1 MQYEEIVVQSL
12 QVIPGEEYTRVINYI
27 KDFAN
32 NANGDLDD
40 AYLAGVTLK
49 LGVPLLQDA
58 EEDVKSVAKEL
69 DALYGD
75 KAANAVVAFMGHGN
89 PDEYDTYKANVRYT
103 ELEVELQKYSK
114 NYFVGTVDMMDNF
127 KTNVYARMQAAGITS
142 GKVYCTPLMS
152 IDGDHGHNDMAG
164 DDDDNWQEGVGFTPN
179 EEGEVEDTSWKMY
192 FHHQRLK
199 STATPVRVLSS
210 QEISEQGISTFDA
223 ALTRMMPQ
231 ASMAP
236 NSMGTFLRLNG
247 LGNKYILILING
259 QKLTGDISNN
269 VDLNRINMSR
279 VKRIEVLDGAAS
291 SLYGSDAIAGVI
303 NIITD
308 QPTQNLV
315 SVTSDT
321 KVSGHGVLTEAVTL
335 DIYKNGFGSYT
346 SFTHDRAD
354 SYQTTDLE
362 YKKGSDTETQ
372 QTIAP
377 FFTGYRS
384 NIIGQ
389 KFTYTPNQHIALNAG
404 LDYSYKITDRPETR
418 SDVTGGTDY
427 EMRYKGFRW
436 NQGGIYKFNSKN
448 SLQADFTVD
457 RFRYG
462 KEYDVETKDYAIGD
476 YVQSKKQRSMD
487 GELKAILGLTGNST
501 TIFGADWRKDYLT
514 ATSGNINQHVY
525 SLAAY
530 AQHEHKLFK
539 YFTATLG
546 LRMTHHKTFNNHLTP
561 KVTLMY
567 APGNFRFRATY
578 SAGFRAPGLDELYYH
593 YFSVNRGKAQISFG
607 NKNLK
612 PEKSNYFSLNAEYR
626 DEVIAVSVTGYLN
639 RINDM
644 VIKQNISIDDASR
657 TMLMQ
662 EFPEMTQ
669 DQASKMVSY
678 ALYQNSDKGDVKGL
692 QLNVSANIFPGFN
705 LSANYVYTYA
715 RTKSDDEWTLLERSI
730 RHAATI
736 TANYHHSWGRYALN
750 VNLNGRLQSKTYYP
764 DYEDAPGF
772 GVWNLHTTHTI
783 QCGRWVVFK
792 PVIGIDNI
800 FDKVDRRI
808 DSSTRKY
815 ALYSPGRML
824 VVGGVIKLW
833 Q

>member
-1 MQYEEIVVQSL
+1 MAALFSEGAAFAQIHKMERKDSSAVSRTYNLNPVV
-12 QVIPGEEYTRVINYI
+12 
-27 KDFAN
+27 
-32 NANGDLDD
+32 
-40 AYLAGVTLK
+40 VT
-49 LGVPLLQDA
+49 G
-58 EEDVKSVAKEL
+58 
-69 DALYGD
+69 
-75 KAANAVVAFMGHGN
+75 
-89 PDEYDTYKANVRYT
+89 
-103 ELEVELQKYSK
+103 
-114 NYFVGTVDMMDNF
+114 
-127 KTNVYARMQAAGITS
+127 S
-142 GKVYCTPLMS
+142 G
-152 IDGDHGHNDMAG
+152 
-164 DDDDNWQEGVGFTPN
+164 
-179 EEGEVEDTSWKMY
+179 
-192 FHHQRLK
+192 HHQRLK
-199 STATPVRVLSS
+199 STVTPVHVLSS
-210 QEISEQGISTFDA
+210 QEIREQGISTFDG

-231 ASMAP
+231 VSMAP

-259 QKLTGDISNN
+259 QKLNGDISNN

-308 QPTQNLV
+308 QPTQQLV

-321 KVSGHGVLTEAVTL
+321 RVSGYGQLTEIVTL
-335 DIYKNGFGSYT
+335 DIFKNGFGSYT

-354 SYQTTDLE
+354 SYQNNDLE

-377 FFTGYRS
+377 LFTGYRS

-389 KFTYTPNQHIALNAG
+389 KFTYAPNQHLALNAG
-404 LDYSYKITDRPETR
+404 FDYSYKMTDRPDTR
-418 SDVTGGTDY
+418 ADITGGTDY

-436 NQGGIYKFNSKN
+436 NIGGIYKFTSKN

-462 KEYDVETKDYAIGD
+462 KEYDVATKTYQIGD
-476 YVQSKKQRSMD
+476 YVQSKKQRMMD
-487 GELKAILGLTGNST
+487 GELKAILGLVKDGT

-514 ATSGNINQHVY
+514 ATSGNIDEHVY

-530 AQHEHKLFK
+530 AQHEQKFLK
-539 YFTATLG
+539 DFTATVG
-546 LRMTHHKTFNNHLTP
+546 LRLTHHQTFKNHLTP
-561 KVTLMY
+561 KATLMY

-607 NKNLK
+607 NQDLK

-626 DEVIAVSVTGYLN
+626 TQLIAISMTGFLN

-644 VIKQNISIDDASR
+644 VVKENVKVTDASLA
-657 TMLMQ
+657 MLRS
-662 EFPEMTQ
+662 EFPEMTDDEAAKLEQ
-669 DQASKMVSY
+669 Y

-692 QLNVSANIFPGFN
+692 QVNVSANIFPGFN
-705 LSANYVYTYA
+705 LSTNYVYTYA
-715 RTKSDDEWTLLERSI
+715 RSKSGAEWSPLERSM

-736 TANYHHSWGRYALN
+736 AANYHHVWGKYGLN

-764 DYEDAPGF
+764 GYEDAPGF
-772 GVWNLHTTHTI
+772 GVWNLHTTHSFDVAKWAFLEP
-783 QCGRWVVFK
+783 G
-792 PVIGIDNI
+792 IGVDNI

-808 DSSTRKY
+808 DSSQRKY

-824 VVGGVIKLW
+824 VVSLKVKFK

>member
-1 MQYEEIVVQSL
+1 MQYKQLIALTVALLSGGAAFAQIHQVDRKDSSAIHRTYNLNPVV
-12 QVIPGEEYTRVINYI
+12 
-27 KDFAN
+27 
-32 NANGDLDD
+32 
-40 AYLAGVTLK
+40 VT
-49 LGVPLLQDA
+49 G
-58 EEDVKSVAKEL
+58 
-69 DALYGD
+69 
-75 KAANAVVAFMGHGN
+75 
-89 PDEYDTYKANVRYT
+89 
-103 ELEVELQKYSK
+103 
-114 NYFVGTVDMMDNF
+114 
-127 KTNVYARMQAAGITS
+127 S
-142 GKVYCTPLMS
+142 G
-152 IDGDHGHNDMAG
+152 
-164 DDDDNWQEGVGFTPN
+164 
-179 EEGEVEDTSWKMY
+179 
-192 FHHQRLK
+192 HHQRLK

-210 QEISEQGISTFDA
+210 QEIKEQGIASFDA

-259 QKLTGDISNN
+259 QKLSGDISNN

-308 QPTQNLV
+308 QPTQQMV
-315 SVTSDT
+315 SITSDT
-321 KVSGHGVLTEAVTL
+321 HVSGHGVLTEAVSL
-335 DIYKNGFGSYT
+335 DIFTNGFGSYT

-362 YKKGSDTETQ
+362 YVKGSDTETQ

-377 FFTGYRS
+377 LFTGYRS
-384 NIIGQ
+384 NIFGQ
-389 KFTYTPNQHIALNAG
+389 KFTYAPNQHLALNAG

-418 SDVTGGTDY
+418 EDITGGTDY
-427 EMRYKGFRW
+427 EMRYKGLRW
-436 NQGGIYKFNSKN
+436 NVGGIYKFTTKN
-448 SLQADFTVD
+448 SLQADFVVD

-462 KEYDVETKDYAIGD
+462 KEYDVETSSYHIGD
-476 YVQSKKQRSMD
+476 YVQSKKQRMMD
-487 GELKAILGLTGNST
+487 GQLKAILGLTANAT
-501 TIFGADWRKDYLT
+501 TIIGVNWRKDYLT
-514 ATSGNINQHVY
+514 ATSGNIDQHVY

-530 AQHEHKLFK
+530 AQHEMKFLK
-539 YFTATLG
+539 DFTATLG
-546 LRMTHHKTFNNHLTP
+546 LRLTHHETFNQHLTP

-607 NKNLK
+607 NKDLK

-626 DEVIAVSVTGYLN
+626 TQVFAVSVTGYLN

-644 VIKQNISIDDASR
+644 VVKQNVDVDDNSR
-657 TMLMQ
+657 KMLMT

-669 DQASKMVSY
+669 DQANKMVSY

-692 QLNVSANIFPGFN
+692 QTIVSANIFSGFN

-715 RTKSDDEWTLLERSI
+715 RTKSDSEWTVLERSI

-736 TANYHHSWGRYALN
+736 AANYHRSWGRYGLN
-750 VNLNGRLQSKTYYP
+750 INLNGRLQSKTYYTGS
-764 DYEDAPGF
+764 YENAPGY
-772 GVWNLHTTHTI
+772 GVWNLHTTHSFDGT
-783 QCGRWVVFK
+783 RWAFIEAS
-792 PVIGIDNI
+792 IGVDNI

-815 ALYSPGRML
+815 ALYSPGRMIVMGL
-824 VVGGVIKLW
+824 KVKFKK
-833 Q
+833 

>member
-1 MQYEEIVVQSL
+1 M
-12 QVIPGEEYTRVINYI
+12 N
-27 KDFAN
+27 
-32 NANGDLDD
+32 
-40 AYLAGVTLK
+40 
-49 LGVPLLQDA
+49 
-58 EEDVKSVAKEL
+58 
-69 DALYGD
+69 
-75 KAANAVVAFMGHGN
+75 
-89 PDEYDTYKANVRYT
+89 YKALMILAVALLSGSAAFSQIHRM
-103 ELEVELQKYSK
+103 ERKDSSV
-114 NYFVGTVDMMDNF
+114 VDRSFNLNPVVV
-127 KTNVYARMQAAGITS
+127 TGS
-142 GKVYCTPLMS
+142 G
-152 IDGDHGHNDMAG
+152 
-164 DDDDNWQEGVGFTPN
+164 
-179 EEGEVEDTSWKMY
+179 
-192 FHHQRLK
+192 HHQRLK
-199 STATPVRVLSS
+199 STATPVHVLSS
-210 QEISEQGISTFDA
+210 QEIREQGISTFDA

-231 ASMAP
+231 VSMAP

-259 QKLTGDISNN
+259 QKLSGDISNN

-321 KVSGHGVLTEAVTL
+321 HVSGHGILTEAVSL

-362 YKKGSDTETQ
+362 YVKGSDTETQ
-372 QTIAP
+372 KTIAP

-389 KFTYTPNQHIALNAG
+389 KFTYAPNRHLALNAG

-418 SDVTGGTDY
+418 DDITGGTDY

-436 NQGGIYKFNSKN
+436 NLGGIYKFTAKN

-462 KEYDVETKDYAIGD
+462 KEYDVATKSNAIGD
-476 YVQSKKQRSMD
+476 YVQSKKQRTME
-487 GELKAILGLTGNST
+487 GELKAILGLMENST
-501 TIFGADWRKDYLT
+501 TIIGADWRKDYLN
-514 ATSGNINQHVY
+514 ATSGDIDEQVY
-525 SLAAY
+525 TLAAY
-530 AQHEHKLFK
+530 AQHEMRLFK
-539 YFTATLG
+539 DFTATLG
-546 LRMTHHKTFNNHLTP
+546 LRYTYHETFNNHLTP

-593 YFSVNRGKAQISFG
+593 YYSVNRGKPQISFG
-607 NKNLK
+607 NQNLK
-612 PEKSNYFSLNAEYR
+612 PEKSHYFSLNAEYR
-626 DEVIAVSVTGYLN
+626 TQVIAVSVTGYLN

-644 VIKQNISIDDASR
+644 VVKQNVPVDKTSLV
-657 TMLMQ
+657 MLRK
-662 EFPEMTQ
+662 EFPEMTDDEAAKLEQ
-669 DQASKMVSY
+669 Y
-678 ALYQNSDKGDVKGL
+678 ALYQNSDQGDVKGV
-692 QLNVSANIFPGFN
+692 QMNVSANIFRGFN
-705 LSANYVYTYA
+705 LSANYAYTYA
-715 RTKSDDEWTLLERSI
+715 RTKSGEEWTVLERSI
-730 RHAATI
+730 RHSATVN
-736 TANYHHSWGRYALN
+736 ANYHHAWGRYGLN
-750 VNLNGRLQSKTYYP
+750 VNLNGRLQSKTYYTGT
-764 DYEDAPGF
+764 YEDAPGF
-772 GVWNLHTTHTI
+772 GVWNLHTTHSFD
-783 QCGRWVVFK
+783 VVKWAFLE
-792 PVIGIDNI
+792 PGIGVDNI
-800 FDKVDRRI
+800 FDKVDHRI

-824 VVGGVIKLW
+824 VVSLKVKFK

>member
-1 MQYEEIVVQSL
+1 MTYHKTIILIVALLTGSAA
-12 QVIPGEEYTRVINYI
+12 
-27 KDFAN
+27 FAQIHKMERRDSSMTSRTYN
-32 NANGDLDD
+32 LNPVV
-40 AYLAGVTLK
+40 VT
-49 LGVPLLQDA
+49 G
-58 EEDVKSVAKEL
+58 
-69 DALYGD
+69 
-75 KAANAVVAFMGHGN
+75 
-89 PDEYDTYKANVRYT
+89 
-103 ELEVELQKYSK
+103 
-114 NYFVGTVDMMDNF
+114 
-127 KTNVYARMQAAGITS
+127 S
-142 GKVYCTPLMS
+142 G
-152 IDGDHGHNDMAG
+152 
-164 DDDDNWQEGVGFTPN
+164 
-179 EEGEVEDTSWKMY
+179 
-192 FHHQRLK
+192 HHQRLK

-210 QEISEQGISTFDA
+210 QEISEQGITTFDG

-259 QKLTGDISNN
+259 QKLSGDISNN
-269 VDLNRINMSR
+269 VDLNRINMAR

-308 QPTQNLV
+308 QPTQHMV

-321 KVSGHGVLTEAVTL
+321 RVSGHGVLTEAVSL

-346 SFTHDRAD
+346 SFSHDQAD
-354 SYQTTDLE
+354 SYQNNNQE
-362 YKKGSDTETQ
+362 YVKGSDTETQ

-377 FFTGYRS
+377 LFTGYRS

-389 KFTYTPNQHIALNAG
+389 KFTYSPNQHLALNAG
-404 LDYSYKITDRPETR
+404 LDYSYKITDRPNTQK
-418 SDVTGGTDY
+418 DIVGGTDY

-436 NQGGIYKFNSKN
+436 NVGGIYKFTAKN
-448 SLQADFTVD
+448 SLQADFVVD

-462 KEYDVETKDYAIGD
+462 KEYDVETKTNQVGD
-476 YVQSKKQRSMD
+476 YVQSKKQRMME
-487 GELKAILGLTGNST
+487 GQLKAILGLTKNST
-501 TIFGADWRKDYLT
+501 TIFGANWRQENL
-514 ATSGNINQHVY
+514 AASNGNIDSRVY

-530 AQHEHKLFK
+530 AQHEMKFLK
-539 YFTATLG
+539 DFTATLG
-546 LRMTHHKTFNNHLTP
+546 LRLTHHETFNQHLTP
-561 KVTLMY
+561 KATLMY

-607 NKNLK
+607 NKDLK

-626 DEVIAVSVTGYLN
+626 TQQIAVSITGYMN

-644 VIKQNISIDDASR
+644 VVKQNVDVDDATR
-657 TMLMQ
+657 KMLLE

-669 DQASKMVSY
+669 DQADKMVSY

-692 QLNVSANIFPGFN
+692 QVNVSANIFDGFN

-715 RTKSDDEWTLLERSI
+715 RTKSEDEWTVLERSI

-736 TANYHHSWGRYALN
+736 TANYHHTWGRYGLN
-750 VNLNGRLQSKTYYP
+750 VNLNGRLQSKTYYTGS
-764 DYEDAPGF
+764 YEDAPGF
-772 GVWNLHTTHTI
+772 GVWNLHTTHSLDVL
-783 QCGRWVVFK
+783 RWAYLE
-792 PVIGIDNI
+792 PSIGVDNI
-800 FDKVDRRI
+800 FNKVDRRI

-815 ALYSPGRML
+815 ALFSPGLML
-824 VVGGVIKLW
+824 VVGLKLTFK